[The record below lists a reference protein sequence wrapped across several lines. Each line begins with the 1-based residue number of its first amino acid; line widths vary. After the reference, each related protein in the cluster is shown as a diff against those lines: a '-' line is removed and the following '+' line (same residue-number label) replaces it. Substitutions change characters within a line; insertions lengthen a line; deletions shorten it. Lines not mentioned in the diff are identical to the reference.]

1 MHHRTGRITID
12 VPVAKRKEI
21 KTHASIMDISMKD
34 LMLLGYEYLIHKKFN
49 KETEKAIKQTIAG
62 KNVKKFNDIREL
74 LEDLEK

>member
-1 MHHRTGRITID
+1 
-12 VPVAKRKEI
+12 
-21 KTHASIMDISMKD
+21 MKD